1 MSNPTM
7 TELLTNY
14 VGDTT
19 KKLVDS
25 AAEVEVNVVV
35 STKTVIIQIKTAK
48 SDCGK
53 VIGKRGRT
61 VEAIK
66 ILVLA
71 IKNTHFPHDNRKVS
85 VEIIEDEES
94 TFSYNNQ
101 EE

>member
-1 MSNPTM
+1 MQTMS
-7 TELLTNY
+7 ELLKTY
-14 VGDTT
+14 VEGTT
-19 KKLVDS
+19 KNLVDNVS
-25 AAEVEVNVVV
+25 EVSVSVVI
-35 STKTVIIQIKTAK
+35 STKSVIIQIKTDK

-71 IKNTHFPHDNRKVS
+71 IKNTHYPDDNRRVS
-85 VEIIEDEES
+85 VEIIEDEMS
-94 TFSYNNQ
+94 SFSYLRDK

>member
-1 MSNPTM
+1 MQSMS
-7 TELLTNY
+7 EVLENY
-14 VGDTT
+14 VENTT
-19 KKLVDS
+19 KKLVDN
-25 AAEVEVNVVV
+25 ANEVSVSVVV
-35 STKTVIIQIKTAK
+35 STKSVIIQIKTAK

-71 IKNTHFPHDNRKVS
+71 IKNTHYPDDNRRVS
-85 VEIIEDEES
+85 VEIIEDES
-94 TFSYNNQ
+94 SDFSYRNK

>member
-1 MSNPTM
+1 MQSMS
-7 TELLTNY
+7 EVLKNY
-14 VGDTT
+14 VENTT
-19 KKLVDS
+19 KKLVDNS
-25 AAEVEVNVVV
+25 SEVSVSVVV
-35 STKTVIIQIKTAK
+35 STKSVIIQIKTAK

-71 IKNTHFPHDNRKVS
+71 IKNTHYPDDNRRVS
-85 VEIIEDEES
+85 VEIIEDES
-94 TFSYNNQ
+94 SDFSYRNK